1 MKEKR
6 KYFSRIS
13 DEELKNKLDASGALL
28 IRGMKACGKTES
40 AKQFAKSIVS
50 FDQDEQV
57 SMLMQTAP
65 QRLLLGET
73 PRLIDEWQ
81 EFPKIWSYVR
91 HEVDNRNEV
100 AQFILTGSA
109 NPLLNQQ
116 IQNYLSALFQS

>member
-73 PRLIDEWQ
+73 PRLIDERLGQ
-81 EFPKIWSYVR
+81 
-91 HEVDNRNEV
+91 D
-100 AQFILTGSA
+100 
-109 NPLLNQQ
+109 
-116 IQNYLSALFQS
+116 